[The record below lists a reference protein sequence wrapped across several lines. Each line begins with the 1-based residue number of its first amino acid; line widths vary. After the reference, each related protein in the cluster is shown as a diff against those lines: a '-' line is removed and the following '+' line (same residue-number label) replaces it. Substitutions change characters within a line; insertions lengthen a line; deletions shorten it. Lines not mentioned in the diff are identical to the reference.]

1 MAKTFG
7 AKDVMAALGLT
18 ATDWEIQSSGENAQK
33 DNAVTKSRVG
43 AYVAASEAA
52 HNARTD
58 ITVELKSKVPA
69 GATAAFTL
77 GGAGTGTAP
86 ATVVVTAF
94 SAKETY
100 NDLATLS
107 LTAHKHDD
115 GETGAVHQATP
126 VAQAVSLSL
135 GFGVLAVRL
144 GGTLENCQSAELS
157 GSVEHKD
164 RYSNQ
169 GNFLVGSSTGLK
181 FDVTEEYVDDGS
193 ALTIPSPWVEDS
205 QDVKTANEDFYT
217 RSVKAHA
224 YSLS

>member
-7 AKDVMAALGLT
+7 AKDLMAALGLT
-18 ATDWEIQSSGENAQK
+18 ATDWEIQSSNENAQK
-33 DNAVTKSRVG
+33 DHAVTKSRVG
-43 AYVAASEAA
+43 AYIAASEAA

-58 ITVELKSKVPA
+58 ITVELKSKVSA

-100 NDLATLS
+100 NDLGTLS
-107 LTAHKHDD
+107 LTAHRHDD
-115 GETGAVHQATP
+115 GITGAVHLATP

-144 GGTLENCQSAELS
+144 GGTLDDCQSAELS
-157 GSVEHKD
+157 GSIEHKD

-169 GNFLVGSSTGLK
+169 GNFLVGASTGLK
-181 FDVTEEYVDDGS
+181 YEATEEYVDDGS
-193 ALTIPSPWVEDS
+193 AVTVPSPWVEDS

-224 YSLS
+224 YSLA